1 MSASPHEERRGVDYQ
16 RYANFWTLLIGQLSS
31 GLLLFTLPS
40 RRLPFGQAMEHASE
54 GGLTQWSHNRY
65 MSTWAELY
73 RMAKKAI

>member
-1 MSASPHEERRGVDYQ
+1 M
-16 RYANFWTLLIGQLSS
+16 SS

-40 RRLPFGQAMEHASE
+40 RRLPFGQGIEYASE
-54 GGLTQWSHNRY
+54 GGLTQWSHSRY

>member
-1 MSASPHEERRGVDYQ
+1 MSASPYEERSGLPKIRQ
-16 RYANFWTLLIGQLSS
+16 LFWTLLIGQLSS

-40 RRLPFGQAMEHASE
+40 RRLPFGQGIEYASE
-54 GGLTQWSHNRY
+54 GGLAQWSHSRY